1 MGPNGLQ
8 ATIEKL
14 QDKIRTHYFYLRNIE
29 TAVRQVLIDPLLL
42 VLGWDISD
50 PNQVWL
56 EYPTGVGQADYVLVS
71 NNKPVAV
78 IEAKS
83 LCNSPLTDKLINQ
96 ALDYAN
102 ALSSKYGTKYMVI
115 TNGGEWRM
123 YNVAQQPT
131 ILMSFLITQTP
142 VLESAWQ
149 ALRMWKPNFASGN
162 PAPAIA
168 PPPAW
173 VSLTIPIN
181 ITSHNANPEH
191 IRFRD
196 GHTENISS
204 PSAMRAARNI
214 LIKTA
219 TWLTNNGYLTAATA
233 PLLYPWTK
241 KGPWYIFNTQPQ
253 QPDGKNYASVRVGD
267 DVYIETAWHFEER
280 IAAARA
286 LLEHC
291 GVDPDTVQ
299 VSFE

>member
-1 MGPNGLQ
+1 MGPDGLQ

-14 QDKIRTHYFYLRNIE
+14 QDKIRTHYFHLHNIE

-42 VLGWDISD
+42 ALEWDVSD

-71 NNKPVAV
+71 NNTPVAV

-83 LCNSPLTDKLINQ
+83 LRNSPLTDCIINQ
-96 ALDYAN
+96 ALMHAN
-102 ALSSKYGTKYMVI
+102 ALGTKYMVI

-123 YNVAQQPT
+123 YDAAQQPT

-142 VLESAWQ
+142 VLESSLQ
-149 ALRMWKPNFASGN
+149 ALRMWKPNLASGN

-181 ITSHNANPEH
+181 ITSHNANPVL

-196 GHTENISS
+196 GQIGNIN
-204 PSAMRAARNI
+204 PPLYARDI
-214 LIKTA
+214 LIQTA
-219 TWLTNNGYLTAATA
+219 TWLTNNGYLTPANAQ
-233 PLLYPWTK
+233 LLYPGPPRGK
-241 KGPWYIFNTQPQ
+241 PWYISNAQPQ
-253 QPDGKNYASVRVGD
+253 HPNGQDFGISVELIVDG
-267 DVYIETAWHFEER
+267 VYIEAQWEPGWC
-280 IAAARA
+280 IVAARA

>member
-14 QDKIRTHYFYLRNIE
+14 QDKIRAHYFHLHNIE

-42 VLGWDISD
+42 ALEWDVSD

-71 NNKPVAV
+71 NNTPVAV

-83 LCNSPLTDKLINQ
+83 LRNSPLTDCIINQ
-96 ALDYAN
+96 ALKHAN
-102 ALSSKYGTKYMVI
+102 ALGTNYMVI

-142 VLESAWQ
+142 VLESSLQ
-149 ALRMWKPNFASGN
+149 ALRMWKPNLASGN
-162 PAPAIA
+162 PAPAFA
-168 PPPAW
+168 SPPAW

-181 ITSHNANPEH
+181 ITSHNTNPEH

-196 GHTENISS
+196 GQIGNIN
-204 PSAMRAARNI
+204 PPYYERNI
-214 LIKTA
+214 LIQTA
-219 TWLTNNGYLTAATA
+219 TWLTNNGYLTPATA
-233 PLLYPWTK
+233 PLLRPWLRGTR
-241 KGPWYIFNTQPQ
+241 WYIFNTQPQ
-253 QPDGKNYASVRVGD
+253 HPNGQDFSVRKLVGA
-267 DVYIETAWHFEER
+267 DVYIETQWEPEQC
-280 IAAARA
+280 IVAARA

>member
-14 QDKIRTHYFYLRNIE
+14 QDKIRTHYFHLHNIE

-42 VLGWDISD
+42 ALGWDVSD
-50 PNQVWL
+50 PDQVWL
-56 EYPTGVGQADYVLVS
+56 EYPIGNGRQADYVLVS
-71 NNKPVAV
+71 NNEPVAV

-83 LCNSPLTDKLINQ
+83 LRNSPLGDCIIMK
-96 ALDYAN
+96 ALNYAN
-102 ALSSKYGTKYMVI
+102 TLGTKYMVI

-123 YNVAQQPT
+123 YYVPAQQPT
-131 ILMSFLITQTP
+131 ILMWFLITQTP
-142 VLESAWQ
+142 VLESSLQ
-149 ALRMWKPNFASGN
+149 ALRMWKPNLTSGN
-162 PAPAIA
+162 PAPAST

-196 GHTENISS
+196 GQNQNIN
-204 PSAMRAARNI
+204 PPYAQDI
-214 LIKTA
+214 LIQTA
-219 TWLTNNGYLTAATA
+219 TWLTNNGYLTSATA
-233 PLLYPWTK
+233 QLLYPWLRRT
-241 KGPWYIFNTQPQ
+241 PWYIFNTQPQ
-253 QPDGKNYASVRVGD
+253 HPCGQDFTAPELVGA
-267 DVYIETAWHFEER
+267 DVYIETAWEPEQC
-280 IAAARA
+280 IVAARA

>member
-1 MGPNGLQ
+1 MGPDGLQ

-14 QDKIRTHYFYLRNIE
+14 QDKIRTHYFYLHNIE

-42 VLGWDISD
+42 ALEWDVSD

-56 EYPTGVGQADYVLVS
+56 ECPIGDGRQADYVLVS

-83 LCNSPLTDKLINQ
+83 LRNSPLGDCIITK

-102 ALSSKYGTKYMVI
+102 TLGTKYMVI

-162 PAPAIA
+162 PAPDST

-196 GHTENISS
+196 GQIGNINP
-204 PSAMRAARNI
+204 PSYAQDI
-214 LIKTA
+214 LIQTA
-219 TWLTNNGYLTAATA
+219 TWLTNNGYLTATTA
-233 PLLYPWTK
+233 PLRYPWTK
-241 KGPWYIFNTQPQ
+241 TDPWYIFNTQPQ
-253 QPDGKNYASVRVGD
+253 HPNGQNFTAHELVGA
-267 DVYIETAWHFEER
+267 DVYIETAWGDSEQR
-280 IAAARA
+280 IVAARA

-291 GVDPDTVQ
+291 WVDPDTVQ

>member
-14 QDKIRTHYFYLRNIE
+14 QDKIETHYFDIHNNE

-42 VLGWDISD
+42 ALEWDVSD

-56 EYPTGVGQADYVLVS
+56 EYPTGDGQADYVLVS

-83 LCNSPLTDKLINQ
+83 LRNSPLEDWIIMQ

-102 ALSSKYGTKYMVI
+102 ALGTKYMVI

-123 YNVAQQPT
+123 YDVSAQQPT

-142 VLESAWQ
+142 VLESSLQ
-149 ALRMWKPNFASGN
+149 ALRMWKPNLASGN

-196 GHTENISS
+196 GHIENIN
-204 PSAMRAARNI
+204 PPAARDI

-219 TWLTNNGYLTAATA
+219 TWLTDNGYLTPADD
-233 PLLYPWTK
+233 PLQYP
-241 KGPWYIFNTQPQ
+241 GPLRGNPWYIFNTQPQ
-253 QPDGKNYASVRVGD
+253 HPLGQPFTAPELVGA
-267 DVYIETAWHFEER
+267 DVYIETAWEPEQC
-280 IAAARA
+280 IVAARA

>member
-14 QDKIRTHYFYLRNIE
+14 QDKIRTHYFYLHNIE

-42 VLGWDISD
+42 ALEWDVSD
-50 PNQVWL
+50 PEQVRL
-56 EYPTGVGQADYVLVS
+56 ECPIGNGRQADYVLVS

-83 LCNSPLTDKLINQ
+83 LRNSPLDAIITD
-96 ALDYAN
+96 ARVYADT
-102 ALSSKYGTKYMVI
+102 LGTKYMVI

-123 YNVAQQPT
+123 YDVSAQPPT
-131 ILMSFLITQTP
+131 ILMWFLITQTP
-142 VLESAWQ
+142 VLESSLQ
-149 ALRMWKPNFASGN
+149 ALRMWKPNLASGN
-162 PAPAIA
+162 PAPASTS
-168 PPPAW
+168 PPAW
-173 VSLTIPIN
+173 VSLTISIN
-181 ITSHNANPEH
+181 ITSHNSSPVL

-204 PSAMRAARNI
+204 SSAARDI

-219 TWLTNNGYLTAATA
+219 KWLTNNGYLTSANAQ
-233 PLLYPWTK
+233 LLYPWTK
-241 KGPWYIFNTQPQ
+241 KGPWYISNTQPQ
-253 QPDGKNYASVRVGD
+253 HPCGQEFSNSQLVGD
-267 DVYIETAWHFEER
+267 GVYIEKDWDPEER
-280 IAAARA
+280 IVAARA